1 MRVEDAPLRFV
12 LGTTVDA
19 ERRGL
24 VTGEKRVVPRICDL
38 NYLVASCRGK
48 IEMTLAE
55 EEGAEDKLIR
65 SLVGEA
71 VKLVFGRYADAEDYE
86 NITEQFRGNLT
97 FPSGDDLAADE
108 FVANMKAVKGLHP
121 SATALAKEM
130 KLDGGDV
137 ATLAS
142 VGEFLLEGLYVNN
155 RLSKFNTKGKT
166 FFKK

>member
-1 MRVEDAPLRFV
+1 M
-12 LGTTVDA
+12 
-19 ERRGL
+19 
-24 VTGEKRVVPRICDL
+24 CDL

-65 SLVGEA
+65 SLVGES
-71 VKLVFGRYADAEDYE
+71 VKSAFGRYDDADNHD
-86 NITEQFRGNLT
+86 NISEQFKGNLT
-97 FPSGDDLAADE
+97 FPAGDDLSAEE
-108 FVANMKAVKGLHP
+108 FVANMKTIKGLP
-121 SATALAKEM
+121 QAAAALARQM

-155 RLSKFNTKGKT
+155 RLSKFNSKGKT
-166 FFKK
+166 FFRK